1 MILIVDDKPENLFSL
16 KTILER
22 HSFKVDTALSG
33 EEALKKVLR
42 QTYSLIILDV
52 QMPDMDGFEVA
63 EALVGSSRSKQTP
76 ILFLSAVN
84 TDKKFITKG
93 FDSGAVDYITKP
105 VDPDIL
111 ILRVRTF
118 YRLYEQSA
126 ALNDAHQQLKAAHT
140 ELHLTLN
147 SIPQIAFTATPDG
160 QLDFVN
166 QFWYQY
172 STSPISFPDTPE
184 NEPSLE
190 EIWQAALTKG
200 NFYEQKVRIRKL
212 TNQAYRFH
220 LFRVTPVKENNTLI
234 KWTGVFVDIHDQH
247 EINELLEEKIKERTK
262 ELVEA
267 NKSLEESNADLQQF
281 ASIASHDLKEPLRKI
296 HLFGSLMKE
305 QLADKDKIEKY
316 LSKILYAS
324 DRMNR
329 LVNDV
334 LSFSR
339 LSEIDRF
346 VHTDLNQI
354 AQEVLVD
361 LELMIQEKEA
371 QIHLDPLPHIE
382 AIPGLI
388 RQVFQNMIS
397 NALKFAKEDQTPV
410 LHIHCQQVSTLQA
423 DSPESNNGAFYRLV
437 FSDNGIGFEEKYTQ
451 RIFSLFQRLNAQSQ
465 YEGTGIGLS
474 IAKKIVEKHHGLITA
489 HSQPGEGANFIVVLP
504 ATQQQ

>member
-52 QMPDMDGFEVA
+52 QMPEMDGFEVA
-63 EALVGSSRSKQTP
+63 EALVGSRRSKQTP

-118 YRLYEQSA
+118 YRLYEQAA
-126 ALNDAHQQLKAAHT
+126 ALNEAHQQLKTAHT

-147 SIPQIAFTATPDG
+147 SIPQVAFTATPSG

-166 QFWYQY
+166 QYWYQY
-172 STSPISFPDTPE
+172 SSSPNHFPVTPE
-184 NEPSLE
+184 SEPALKD
-190 EIWQAALTKG
+190 IWEAAIG
-200 NFYEQKVRIRKL
+200 NGDFHEQKVRIRKL
-212 TNQAYRFH
+212 DNQAYRFH

-262 ELVEA
+262 ELLEA

-305 QLADKDKIEKY
+305 QLADKDKIEQY
-316 LSKILYAS
+316 LNKIMYAS

-339 LSEIDRF
+339 LSETERF
-346 VHTDLNQI
+346 VRTDLNQI
-354 AQEVLVD
+354 VREVLVD
-361 LELMIQEKEA
+361 LELMILEKEA
-371 QIHLDPLPHIE
+371 KILTDPLPVIE

-397 NALKFAKEDQTPV
+397 NALKFAKEGETPV
-410 LHIHCQQVSTLQA
+410 LHIYCQQVSALQV
-423 DSPESNNGAFYRLV
+423 DSPESNSGDFYRLT
-437 FSDNGIGFEEKYTQ
+437 FSDNGIGFEEKYAQ
-451 RIFSLFQRLNAQSQ
+451 RIFALFQRLNAQSQ

-474 IAKKIVEKHHGLITA
+474 IAKKIVEKHHGLIAA
-489 HSQPGEGANFIVVLP
+489 HSQPGKGADFIVVLP
-504 ATQQQ
+504 ALQQQ